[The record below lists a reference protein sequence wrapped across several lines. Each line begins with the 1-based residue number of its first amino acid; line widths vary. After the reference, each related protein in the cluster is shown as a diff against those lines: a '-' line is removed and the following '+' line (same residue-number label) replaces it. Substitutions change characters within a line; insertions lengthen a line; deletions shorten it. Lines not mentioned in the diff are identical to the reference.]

1 MAGWRAMTAM
11 ATGGFRQC
19 GPAQRRGHP
28 PLARMRHVWRS
39 GVGSGVLS
47 RRAGQIGHRSE
58 IGAGGFAAERE
69 VV

>member
-28 PLARMRHVWRS
+28 PLARMRHVRQTMAIGRGEWRAESS
-39 GVGSGVLS
+39 G
-47 RRAGQIGHRSE
+47 
-58 IGAGGFAAERE
+58 GANRTS
-69 VV
+69 